1 MPGHDH
7 CDTAL
12 DPTVNIDSEMA
23 ASDEPDLSMHR
34 LSANG
39 SAVTVTRIRQQYPAA
54 TAAH

>member
-1 MPGHDH
+1 MPRHDD
-7 CDTAL
+7 CATAL

-39 SAVTVTRIRQQYPAA
+39 STVTVTRIYQYHPAA
-54 TAAH
+54 TAAY